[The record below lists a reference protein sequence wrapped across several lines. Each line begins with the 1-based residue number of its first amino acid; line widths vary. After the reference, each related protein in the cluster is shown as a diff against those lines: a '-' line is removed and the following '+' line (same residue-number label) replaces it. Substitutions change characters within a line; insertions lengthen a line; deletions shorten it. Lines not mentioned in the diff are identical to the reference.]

1 MPTTPKTK
9 TAKRRLGRP
18 RAVKVWHVFEIS
30 DWEWDYGFGIYKS
43 KFHPG
48 PYSDYRQVQ
57 LRGSLLGPKKIAA
70 KVIAP
75 ELRLSPQENLTET
88 GRARITDPKHV
99 GVVYT
104 RGKNYQATLFFP
116 ADVLGP
122 MLQMLI
128 ASRYRYVKIEVG
140 ELQDGG
146 YSEVTTFYFS
156 GKLDDDDLT

>member
-1 MPTTPKTK
+1 MPTTPKPNATK
-9 TAKRRLGRP
+9 RKPGRP
-18 RAVKVWHVFEIS
+18 RAAKVWHVFEIS
-30 DWEWDYGFGIYKS
+30 GWDWDYSFGIYKS

-48 PYSDYRQVQ
+48 PYSDFRQMQ
-57 LRGSLLGPKKIAA
+57 INGSLLSPKKIAA

-88 GRARITDPKHV
+88 GRARITEPKHV

-104 RGKNYQATLFFP
+104 RGKEYQATLFFP

-122 MLQMLI
+122 ILQMLI
-128 ASRYRYVKIEVG
+128 ANRYRYVKIEVG
-140 ELQDGG
+140 ELRDGG

-156 GKLDDDDLT
+156 EKLDEDDLT